1 MLMATAGILQEL
13 MKTMY
18 VVADMCCCTQNPD
31 NEIAIEDSKL
41 SNSIVI
47 ARFEVRSVTNCIETV
62 SYK

>member
-41 SNSIVI
+41 SNSTVI
-47 ARFEVRSVTNCIETV
+47 ARFEDRSVTNCIETV
-62 SYK
+62 S